1 MGNLLLE
8 VKMSHTVALIF
19 VTITIAILG
28 LMVINLL
35 WISGRYID
43 TFGMAYPAKLDIYRK
58 FKKLIAERTPEKVK
72 EMLFLYGLSEF
83 EYPSGTAFSISM
95 PNKIDLK
102 PMKGIL
108 IKIGGVVDLITHKP
122 MFVRLLGKKK
132 ANTFIEIYNGA
143 AEGKA
148 IIAYTRINADDGTP
162 FSTFSVFLYSN
173 SDFETLK
180 IDMHNPNSLFAC
192 AYIADFSIVHKRYLT
207 LGESKFM
214 HDYMMEKEN
223 KEA

>member
-1 MGNLLLE
+1 
-8 VKMSHTVALIF
+8 MSHIVSLIF
-19 VTITIAILG
+19 IIITIAILG

-43 TFGMAYPAKLDIYRK
+43 TFGMAYPAKLDVYRR
-58 FKKLIAERTPEKVK
+58 FKKIIAERTPENVK
-72 EMLFLYGLSEF
+72 EMLFLYGLNEF
-83 EYPSGTAFSISM
+83 QYPSGTAHSISM

-102 PMKGIL
+102 PMTGVL
-108 IKIGGVVDLITHKP
+108 IKSGSPVDLITHKP
-122 MFVRLLGKKK
+122 LFVRLLGKKK
-132 ANTFIEIYNGA
+132 ANTFIEIYNGT

-162 FSTFSVFLYSN
+162 FSTFSVFLYSY

-192 AYIADFSIVHKRYLT
+192 AYVADFSIVHKRYLT

>member
-1 MGNLLLE
+1 
-8 VKMSHTVALIF
+8 MSHIVSLIF
-19 VTITIAILG
+19 IIITIAILG

-43 TFGMAYPAKLDIYRK
+43 TFGMAYFAKLDVYRR
-58 FKKLIAERTPEKVK
+58 FKKIIAERTPEDVK
-72 EMLFLYGLSEF
+72 EMLFLYGLNEF
-83 EYPSGTAFSISM
+83 QYPSGTAHSISM

-102 PMKGIL
+102 PMTGVL
-108 IKIGGVVDLITHKP
+108 IKPSGIVDLITHKP
-122 MFVRLLGKKK
+122 LFVRLLGKKK
-132 ANTFIEIYNGA
+132 ANTFIKIYNGT

-173 SDFETLK
+173 SDFETLT
-180 IDMHNPNSLFAC
+180 IDMHNPTSLFAC
-192 AYIADFSIVHKRYLT
+192 AYIADFSIVYKRYLT

>member
-1 MGNLLLE
+1 
-8 VKMSHTVALIF
+8 MSHIVSLIF
-19 VTITIAILG
+19 IIIAIAILG
-28 LMVINLL
+28 LMIINLL

-43 TFGMAYPAKLDIYRK
+43 TFGMAYFAKLDVYRR
-58 FKKLIAERTPEKVK
+58 FKSLIAERTPEKVN

-83 EYPSGTAFSISM
+83 QYPSGTAHSISM

-102 PMKGIL
+102 PMTGVL
-108 IKIGGVVDLITHKP
+108 IKTGSPVDLITHKP
-122 MFVRLLGKKK
+122 LFVRLLGKKK

-162 FSTFSVFLYSN
+162 FSTFSVFLYSY

-180 IDMHNPNSLFAC
+180 IDIHNPNSLFAC
-192 AYIADFSIVHKRYLT
+192 AYVADFSIVHKRYLT

>member
-1 MGNLLLE
+1 
-8 VKMSHTVALIF
+8 MSHIVSLIF
-19 VTITIAILG
+19 IIITIAILG

-43 TFGMAYPAKLDIYRK
+43 TFGMAYFAKLDVYRR
-58 FKKLIAERTPEKVK
+58 FKKIIAERTPEKVN

-83 EYPSGTAFSISM
+83 QYPSGTTHSISM

-102 PMKGIL
+102 PMTGVL
-108 IKIGGVVDLITHKP
+108 IKSGSPVDLITHKP
-122 MFVRLLGKKK
+122 LFVRLLGKKK
-132 ANTFIEIYNGA
+132 ANTFIEIYNGT

-162 FSTFSVFLYSN
+162 FSTFSVFLYSY

>member
-1 MGNLLLE
+1 
-8 VKMSHTVALIF
+8 MSHTIILIL
-19 VTITIAILG
+19 TILTIAVIG

-43 TFGMAYPAKLDIYRK
+43 TFGMAYFAKLDVYRR
-58 FKKLIAERTPEKVK
+58 FKSIIAERTPENVN
-72 EMLFLYGLSEF
+72 EMLFLYGLNEF
-83 EYPSGTAFSISM
+83 NYPSGTAFSISM

-102 PMKGIL
+102 LMKGIL
-108 IKIGGVVDLITHKP
+108 VKIDTLVDLITCKP
-122 MFVRLLGKKK
+122 LFVRLIGKKK
-132 ANTFIEIYNGA
+132 ANTFIELYNGT

-173 SDFETLK
+173 SDFESLK

>member
-1 MGNLLLE
+1 
-8 VKMSHTVALIF
+8 MSHIVSLIF
-19 VTITIAILG
+19 IIITIAILG

-43 TFGMAYPAKLDIYRK
+43 IFGMAYFAKLDVYRR
-58 FKKLIAERTPEKVK
+58 FKKIIAERTPENVK

-83 EYPSGTAFSISM
+83 QYPSGTAHSISM

-102 PMKGIL
+102 PMTGVL
-108 IKIGGVVDLITHKP
+108 IKPSGIVDLITHKP
-122 MFVRLLGKKK
+122 LFVRLLGKKK
-132 ANTFIEIYNGA
+132 ANTFIEIYNGT

-162 FSTFSVFLYSN
+162 FSTFSVFLYSY

-180 IDMHNPNSLFAC
+180 IDMNNPNSLFAC

>member
-1 MGNLLLE
+1 
-8 VKMSHTVALIF
+8 MSHIVSLIF
-19 VTITIAILG
+19 IIITIAILG

-43 TFGMAYPAKLDIYRK
+43 TFGMAYFAKLDVYRR
-58 FKKLIAERTPEKVK
+58 FKKIIAERTPEKVN
-72 EMLFLYGLSEF
+72 EMLFLYRLSEF
-83 EYPSGTAFSISM
+83 QYPSGTAHSISM

-102 PMKGIL
+102 PMTGVL
-108 IKIGGVVDLITHKP
+108 IKSGSPVDLITHKP
-122 MFVRLLGKKK
+122 LFVRLLGKKK
-132 ANTFIEIYNGA
+132 ANTFIEIYNGT

-162 FSTFSVFLYSN
+162 FSTFSVFLYSY

-192 AYIADFSIVHKRYLT
+192 AYITDFSIVHKRYLT

>member
-1 MGNLLLE
+1 
-8 VKMSHTVALIF
+8 MSHIVSLIF
-19 VTITIAILG
+19 TIITIAILG

-43 TFGMAYPAKLDIYRK
+43 TFGMAYFAKLDVYRR
-58 FKKLIAERTPEKVK
+58 FKKIIAERTPEKVN
-72 EMLFLYGLSEF
+72 EMLFLYGLNEF
-83 EYPSGTAFSISM
+83 QYPSGTAHSISM

-102 PMKGIL
+102 PMTGVL
-108 IKIGGVVDLITHKP
+108 IKSGSPVDLITHKP
-122 MFVRLLGKKK
+122 LFVRLLGKKK
-132 ANTFIEIYNGA
+132 ANTFIEIYNGT

-162 FSTFSVFLYSN
+162 FSTFSVFLYSY

-180 IDMHNPNSLFAC
+180 IDMNNPNSLFAC

>member
-1 MGNLLLE
+1 
-8 VKMSHTVALIF
+8 MSHTIALIF
-19 VTITIAILG
+19 TIITIAILG

-43 TFGMAYPAKLDIYRK
+43 TFGMAYFAKLDVYRK
-58 FKKLIAERTPEKVK
+58 FKKIIAERTPEKVN
-72 EMLFLYGLSEF
+72 EMLFLYGLNEF
-83 EYPSGTAFSISM
+83 QYPSGTAFSISM

-102 PMKGIL
+102 PMTGIL
-108 IKIGGVVDLITHKP
+108 IKSGSPVDLITHKP

-132 ANTFIEIYNGA
+132 ANTFIEIYNGT

-162 FSTFSVFLYSN
+162 FSTFSVFLYSY

>member
-1 MGNLLLE
+1 
-8 VKMSHTVALIF
+8 MSHTVALIF
-19 VTITIAILG
+19 TIITIAILG

-43 TFGMAYPAKLDIYRK
+43 TFGMAYFAKLDVYRR
-58 FKKLIAERTPEKVK
+58 FKKIITERTPENVK

-83 EYPSGTAFSISM
+83 QYPSGTAHSISM

-102 PMKGIL
+102 PMTGVL
-108 IKIGGVVDLITHKP
+108 IKSGSSVDLITHKP
-122 MFVRLLGKKK
+122 LFVRLLGKKK
-132 ANTFIEIYNGA
+132 ANTFIEIYNGT

-180 IDMHNPNSLFAC
+180 IDIHNPNSLFAC
-192 AYIADFSIVHKRYLT
+192 AYIADFSIVYKRYLT

>member
-1 MGNLLLE
+1 
-8 VKMSHTVALIF
+8 MSHTVALIF
-19 VTITIAILG
+19 VIITIAILG
-28 LMVINLL
+28 LMAINLL
-35 WISGRYID
+35 WISGIYID
-43 TFGMAYPAKLDIYRK
+43 TFGIAYPAKLDIYRK

-95 PNKIDLK
+95 PNKIDLQ

-180 IDMHNPNSLFAC
+180 IDMNNPNSLFAC
-192 AYIADFSIVHKRYLT
+192 AYVADFSIVHKRYLT

>member
-1 MGNLLLE
+1 
-8 VKMSHTVALIF
+8 MSHIVSLIF
-19 VTITIAILG
+19 IIITIAILG

-43 TFGMAYPAKLDIYRK
+43 TFGMAYFAKRDVYRR
-58 FKKLIAERTPEKVK
+58 FKKIIAERTPEKVN
-72 EMLFLYGLSEF
+72 EMLFLYGLSEL

-162 FSTFSVFLYSN
+162 FSTFSVFLYSY

>member
-1 MGNLLLE
+1 
-8 VKMSHTVALIF
+8 MSHIVSLIF
-19 VTITIAILG
+19 IIIAIAILG

-43 TFGMAYPAKLDIYRK
+43 TFGMAYFAKLDVYRR
-58 FKKLIAERTPEKVK
+58 FKKIIAERTPENVK

-83 EYPSGTAFSISM
+83 QYPSGTAHSISM

-102 PMKGIL
+102 PMTGVIIKPSGI
-108 IKIGGVVDLITHKP
+108 VDLITHKP
-122 MFVRLLGKKK
+122 LFVRLLGKKK
-132 ANTFIEIYNGA
+132 ANTFIEIYNGT

-162 FSTFSVFLYSN
+162 FSTFSVFLYSY

>member
-1 MGNLLLE
+1 
-8 VKMSHTVALIF
+8 MSHTVALIF
-19 VTITIAILG
+19 ITITIAILG

-43 TFGMAYPAKLDIYRK
+43 TFGMAYVAKRDVYRK
-58 FKKLIAERTPEKVK
+58 FKKIIAERTPEKVN

-83 EYPSGTAFSISM
+83 QYPSGTAFSISM

-102 PMKGIL
+102 PMTGIL
-108 IKIGGVVDLITHKP
+108 IKVESIIDLITHKP
-122 MFVRLLGKKK
+122 RFIRLLGKKK
-132 ANTFIEIYNGA
+132 ANTFIELYNGT

-162 FSTFSVFLYSN
+162 FSTFSVFLYSY

>member
-1 MGNLLLE
+1 
-8 VKMSHTVALIF
+8 MSHTIALIF
-19 VTITIAILG
+19 TILTIAILG

-43 TFGMAYPAKLDIYRK
+43 RFGMAYVAKLDVYRK
-58 FKKLIAERTPEKVK
+58 FKKIIAERTPEKVN

-83 EYPSGTAFSISM
+83 QYPSGTAFSISM

-102 PMKGIL
+102 PMTGVL
-108 IKIGGVVDLITHKP
+108 IKPSGPVDLITHKP
-122 MFVRLLGKKK
+122 LFVRLLGKKK
-132 ANTFIEIYNGA
+132 ANTFIEIYNGT

-173 SDFETLK
+173 SDFESLK

>member
-1 MGNLLLE
+1 
-8 VKMSHTVALIF
+8 MSHTVALIF
-19 VTITIAILG
+19 TTITIAILG

-43 TFGMAYPAKLDIYRK
+43 TFGMDYPAKLDIYRK

-192 AYIADFSIVHKRYLT
+192 AYIADFSIVYKRYLT
-207 LGESKFM
+207 LGESKLM
-214 HDYMMEKEN
+214 HDYMLETETQ
-223 KEA
+223 EA

>member
-1 MGNLLLE
+1 
-8 VKMSHTVALIF
+8 MSHIVALIF
-19 VTITIAILG
+19 VIITIAILG
-28 LMVINLL
+28 LMAINLL
-35 WISGRYID
+35 WISGIYID

-95 PNKIDLK
+95 PNKIDLQ

-162 FSTFSVFLYSN
+162 FSTFSVFLYSY